1 MYSTSLWRVGA
12 IFCWGQRCWVFLY
25 IGWNYHNSR
34 PGGHSGWCYSRFL
47 CFAATFSREITNSAR
62 KYRQNC
68 IVKEN
73 LVILQQQIPPR
84 FPFEQR
90 TRAELRFYRDMD
102 YTKNALDYT
111 QILTQLKKH
120 RGRNSTKGADVY
132 WFWLTVLF
140 IKTHVVYTL
149 VVLFLTGLSVYGL
162 IFWSGL
168 HHFGYS

>member
-1 MYSTSLWRVGA
+1 MMLWP
-12 IFCWGQRCWVFLY
+12 VFML
-25 IGWNYHNSR
+25 
-34 PGGHSGWCYSRFL
+34 
-47 CFAATFSREITNSAR
+47 AATFSREITNSAR

-73 LVILQQQIPPR
+73 IVILQQQIPPR

-132 WFWLTVLF
+132 
-140 IKTHVVYTL
+140 
-149 VVLFLTGLSVYGL
+149 
-162 IFWSGL
+162 
-168 HHFGYS
+168 

>member
-25 IGWNYHNSR
+25 IGWNHHNSR
-34 PGGHSGWCYSRFL
+34 LGGHSGWCYGRFL
-47 CFAATFSREITNSAR
+47 CFAATFSRETTNSAR

-73 LVILQQQIPPR
+73 IVILQQQIPPR

-111 QILTQLKKH
+111 QISTQLKA
-120 RGRNSTKGADVY
+120 RGLLFKDEERAVE
-132 WFWLTVLF
+132 VLANISYF
-140 IKTHVVYTL
+140 RIANYLRYFEIDNDRHL
-149 VVLFLTGLSVYGL
+149 
-162 IFWSGL
+162 
-168 HHFGYS
+168 

>member
-1 MYSTSLWRVGA
+1 MQAHFVKARIHFAVYPRTCPYRRCKITSNPPNRPIWFVDAPLWFVNA
-12 IFCWGQRCWVFLY
+12 AFCISKHPTSVKNHLHFR
-25 IGWNYHNSR
+25 
-34 PGGHSGWCYSRFL
+34 
-47 CFAATFSREITNSAR
+47 TFSSKSLHIQINALS
-62 KYRQNC
+62 
-68 IVKEN
+68 
-73 LVILQQQIPPR
+73 LQQQIPPR

-140 IKTHVVYTL
+140 VNTIVVYTL
-149 VVLFLTGLSVYGL
+149 IL
-162 IFWSGL
+162 
-168 HHFGYS
+168 